1 MDITYEIAALVALIG
16 ISGYFSGLE
25 VALVSIRPSKIEQLI
40 KNKVKGAS
48 SLHKLKSNPSRMMS
62 SVNLGNNLA
71 SIAATALA
79 TDIALKLFGDE
90 GLAIAIGIMTFLI
103 LVFGEITPKTYC
115 NANATKVAVR
125 NSRILLVFSYAL
137 FPIIWV
143 FEIITKGMIRL
154 AGSSDIPPGLTED
167 EIKEIVN
174 QGLKDKAIEKQE
186 SELVH
191 GALNFDDIVI
201 RSVMTPR
208 PKMYMLRSKMM
219 LFEALPEIN
228 KNGFSRIPV
237 YSENRDKIVGIIHV
251 RDVLKR
257 LEDEDKMITLEQ
269 VMREPFFVSQ
279 EKKVS
284 DLLKEMQGR
293 KAHMAIVID
302 EFSGVEGCVTL
313 EDLVEEIVGEIHDE
327 TDVTKSN
334 FQREGG
340 DTIITNGDIEIDEIN
355 EIFRTEIPQGDD
367 YASLSGLLHEK
378 LRDIPKEGDRI
389 MIGPLR
395 IIVERVLGNKPEKIR
410 IEKVTIQDFE
420 KCFSSNF
427 FFSSIPNNFS
437 VRFTASL

>member
-16 ISGYFSGLE
+16 LSGYFSGLE
-25 VALVSIRPSKIEQLI
+25 VALVSVRPSKIEQLI

-48 SLHKLKSNPSRMMS
+48 SLRKLKSNPSRMMS

-90 GLAIAIGIMTFLI
+90 GLAIAIGIMAFLI

-115 NANATKVAVR
+115 NANATKIAVR
-125 NSRILLVFSYAL
+125 NSRILLVFSYAF
-137 FPIIWV
+137 FPIIWI
-143 FEIITKGMIRL
+143 FEIITKGMIRIT
-154 AGSSDIPPGLTED
+154 GSSDIPPGLTED

-186 SELVH
+186 SELIH

-208 PKMYMLRSKMM
+208 PKMFMLRSKMM

-237 YSENRDKIVGIIHV
+237 YSENRDKIVGIVHV

-293 KAHMAIVID
+293 KAHLAIVID
-302 EFSGVEGCVTL
+302 ELSGVEGCVTL
-313 EDLVEEIVGEIHDE
+313 EDLVEEIVGEIDDE
-327 TDVTKSN
+327 TDVTESN
-334 FQREGG
+334 FQREGS

-355 EIFRTEIPQGDD
+355 EIFKTDIPQGDD
-367 YASLSGLLHEK
+367 YASLSGLLHER
-378 LRDIPKEGDRI
+378 LRDIPKEGDKI
-389 MIGPLR
+389 VIGSLR
-395 IIVERVLGNKPEKIR
+395 IIVEKVLDNNPEKIR
-410 IEKVTIQDFE
+410 IEKVVI
-420 KCFSSNF
+420 
-427 FFSSIPNNFS
+427 
-437 VRFTASL
+437 

>member
-16 ISGYFSGLE
+16 LSGYFSGLE
-25 VALVSIRPSKIEQLI
+25 VALVSVRLSKIEQLI

-48 SLHKLKSNPSRMMS
+48 SLRKLKSNPSRMMS

-103 LVFGEITPKTYC
+103 LVFGEISPKTYC

-125 NSRILLVFSYAL
+125 NSRILLAFSYAF
-137 FPIIWV
+137 FPIVWI

-154 AGSSDIPPGLTED
+154 TGSSDIPPGLTED
-167 EIKEIVN
+167 EIKEIVD

-191 GALNFDDIVI
+191 GALNFDDIII

-208 PKMYMLRSKMM
+208 PKMFTLKSKMM

-237 YSENRDKIVGIIHV
+237 YSENRDKIVGIVHV

-257 LEDEDKMITLEQ
+257 LEGEDKIITLEQ

-284 DLLKEMQGR
+284 SLLKEMQGR
-293 KAHMAIVID
+293 KAHMAIVVD
-302 EFSGVEGCVTL
+302 EFGGVEGCVTL

-327 TDVTKSN
+327 TDITKSN
-334 FQREGG
+334 FERE
-340 DTIITNGDIEIDEIN
+340 DSNTIITNGDIEIDEIN

-367 YASLSGLLHEK
+367 YASLNGLLHEK
-378 LRDIPKEGDRI
+378 LADIPKEGDRI
-389 MIGPLR
+389 IINSLR
-395 IIVERVLGNKPEKIR
+395 IIVEKVLGNKPEKIR
-410 IEKVTIQDFE
+410 IEKI
-420 KCFSSNF
+420 
-427 FFSSIPNNFS
+427 
-437 VRFTASL
+437 RL